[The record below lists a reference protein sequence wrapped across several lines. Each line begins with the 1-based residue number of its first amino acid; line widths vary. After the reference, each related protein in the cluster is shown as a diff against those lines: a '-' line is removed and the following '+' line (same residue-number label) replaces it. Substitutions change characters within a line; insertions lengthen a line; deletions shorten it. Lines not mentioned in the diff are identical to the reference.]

1 MAFSTVT
8 AAVSLRA
15 PLAAQRVRASSSPR
29 GTMTMIPAVASQRA
43 VSSETRLTQR
53 GSGGVAGDATLA
65 LKMPALR
72 NKAVRNTAVT
82 RAMAKDEESTA
93 GISKKVARTSQACKT
108 LGRWGFWGQLVLS
121 TVSAV
126 ILVFSFLFKG
136 ITKATD
142 AGLYFILFGIV
153 TAYFTT
159 FWSLGIG
166 KLGDKLRKAVDQL
179 DLVPPRT
186 EVVRQLSTGL
196 AVNFVGLGATIVG
209 MQATTGLLFA
219 KSLSA
224 AAAAPFTPGYTGPVL
239 ALDIFLIQA
248 GANVMLAH
256 WIGASVSLWL
266 LRTVNLP
273 TPQR

>member
-43 VSSETRLTQR
+43 SSETRLTQR

-136 ITKATD
+136 ITKVRHAASSNLHRYSRRRPT
-142 AGLYFILFGIV
+142 G
-153 TAYFTT
+153 
-159 FWSLGIG
+159 SLG
-166 KLGDKLRKAVDQL
+166 
-179 DLVPPRT
+179 
-186 EVVRQLSTGL
+186 
-196 AVNFVGLGATIVG
+196 
-209 MQATTGLLFA
+209 
-219 KSLSA
+219 
-224 AAAAPFTPGYTGPVL
+224 
-239 ALDIFLIQA
+239 
-248 GANVMLAH
+248 
-256 WIGASVSLWL
+256 
-266 LRTVNLP
+266 
-273 TPQR
+273 

>member
-29 GTMTMIPAVASQRA
+29 GTMMIPAVASQRA
-43 VSSETRLTQR
+43 SVSETRLTQR
-53 GSGGVAGDATLA
+53 GASCVAGDATLA
-65 LKMPALR
+65 LKLPALR

-136 ITKATD
+136 ITKVRHAASSNLHRYSRRRPT
-142 AGLYFILFGIV
+142 G
-153 TAYFTT
+153 
-159 FWSLGIG
+159 SLG
-166 KLGDKLRKAVDQL
+166 
-179 DLVPPRT
+179 
-186 EVVRQLSTGL
+186 
-196 AVNFVGLGATIVG
+196 
-209 MQATTGLLFA
+209 
-219 KSLSA
+219 
-224 AAAAPFTPGYTGPVL
+224 
-239 ALDIFLIQA
+239 
-248 GANVMLAH
+248 
-256 WIGASVSLWL
+256 
-266 LRTVNLP
+266 
-273 TPQR
+273 

>member
-29 GTMTMIPAVASQRA
+29 GTMMIPAVASHRA
-43 VSSETRLTQR
+43 SVSETRLTQR
-53 GSGGVAGDATLA
+53 GASCVAGDATLA

-82 RAMAKDEESTA
+82 RSMAKDEESTA

-136 ITKATD
+136 ITKVRHA
-142 AGLYFILFGIV
+142 ASSIPSPSNR
-153 TAYFTT
+153 
-159 FWSLGIG
+159 SLG
-166 KLGDKLRKAVDQL
+166 
-179 DLVPPRT
+179 
-186 EVVRQLSTGL
+186 
-196 AVNFVGLGATIVG
+196 
-209 MQATTGLLFA
+209 
-219 KSLSA
+219 
-224 AAAAPFTPGYTGPVL
+224 
-239 ALDIFLIQA
+239 
-248 GANVMLAH
+248 
-256 WIGASVSLWL
+256 
-266 LRTVNLP
+266 
-273 TPQR
+273 

>member
-1 MAFSTVT
+1 MAFSAVT
-8 AAVSLRA
+8 AVVSLRA
-15 PLAAQRVRASSSPR
+15 PLATPRAPVASSR
-29 GTMTMIPAVASQRA
+29 AIPIAATASRPSG
-43 VSSETRLTQR
+43 SSATRLAR
-53 GSGGVAGDATLA
+53 RAAMSGEGSLA
-65 LKMPALR
+65 LRLSSKTPGA
-72 NKAVRNTAVT
+72 AVRGKNVAAV
-82 RAMAKDEESTA
+82 RAMAKDEDSTA

-108 LGRWGFWGQLVLS
+108 LGRWGFWGQLILS

-209 MQATTGLLFA
+209 IQATTGLLFA

-224 AAAAPFTPGYTGPVL
+224 AAASPFTPGYTGPVL

-256 WIGASVSLWL
+256 WIGAAVSLWL

>member
-29 GTMTMIPAVASQRA
+29 GTMMIPAVASQRA
-43 VSSETRLTQR
+43 SVSVSETRLTQR
-53 GSGGVAGDATLA
+53 GASCVAGDATLA
-65 LKMPALR
+65 LKLPALR

-136 ITKATD
+136 ITKVRHAASSNLHRYSRRRPT
-142 AGLYFILFGIV
+142 G
-153 TAYFTT
+153 
-159 FWSLGIG
+159 SLG
-166 KLGDKLRKAVDQL
+166 
-179 DLVPPRT
+179 
-186 EVVRQLSTGL
+186 
-196 AVNFVGLGATIVG
+196 
-209 MQATTGLLFA
+209 
-219 KSLSA
+219 
-224 AAAAPFTPGYTGPVL
+224 
-239 ALDIFLIQA
+239 
-248 GANVMLAH
+248 
-256 WIGASVSLWL
+256 
-266 LRTVNLP
+266 
-273 TPQR
+273 

>member
-1 MAFSTVT
+1 MTFSTVT

-43 VSSETRLTQR
+43 SVSETRLTQR
-53 GSGGVAGDATLA
+53 GASCVAGDATLA

-136 ITKATD
+136 ITKVRHA
-142 AGLYFILFGIV
+142 ASSIPSSSNRIPRVILLTIPISIQRKPLTGHRRG
-153 TAYFTT
+153 T
-159 FWSLGIG
+159 L
-166 KLGDKLRKAVDQL
+166 LHPLRHRHRL
-179 DLVPPRT
+179 LHHLLVPGH
-186 EVVRQLSTGL
+186 RQ
-196 AVNFVGLGATIVG
+196 A
-209 MQATTGLLFA
+209 
-219 KSLSA
+219 
-224 AAAAPFTPGYTGPVL
+224 
-239 ALDIFLIQA
+239 
-248 GANVMLAH
+248 
-256 WIGASVSLWL
+256 
-266 LRTVNLP
+266 R
-273 TPQR
+273 R